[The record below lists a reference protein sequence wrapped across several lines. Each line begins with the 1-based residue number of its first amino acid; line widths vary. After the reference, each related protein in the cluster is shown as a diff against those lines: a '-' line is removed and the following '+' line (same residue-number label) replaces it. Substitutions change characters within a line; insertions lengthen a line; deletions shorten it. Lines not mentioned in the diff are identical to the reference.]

1 MSNCMFV
8 IYPKIF
14 YTHLL
19 LSKYQWSS
27 THRVVSQNC
36 WNVTRKRTK
45 FSPFIFS
52 IKLFP
57 PWKDIFE
64 VKIPFSF
71 NVSFVKKCSYI
82 SFTIISNF
90 KGDELIKNRISRS
103 LINIDLKRNIASLKI
118 YRSLNFTLISVT
130 DEFSSWL
137 VRIDHLSSMYVCKV
151 YLHLCISMH
160 W

>member
-27 THRVVSQNC
+27 THRVVSQNR

-64 VKIPFSF
+64 VKIPF
-71 NVSFVKKCSYI
+71 SFVKKCSYI

-130 DEFSSWL
+130 DEFSS
-137 VRIDHLSSMYVCKV
+137 
-151 YLHLCISMH
+151 
-160 W
+160 

>member
-1 MSNCMFV
+1 MNVELHVRNLSKNILHSSSSLKISMKLYSQSCF
-8 IYPKIF
+8 PELLKRDKKTNKIF
-14 YTHLL
+14 
-19 LSKYQWSS
+19 
-27 THRVVSQNC
+27 
-36 WNVTRKRTK
+36 
-45 FSPFIFS
+45 PFHFFHKIISF
-52 IKLFP
+52 

-64 VKIPFSF
+64 VKIPF
-71 NVSFVKKCSYI
+71 SFVKKCSYI

-90 KGDELIKNRISRS
+90 KGDELIKNRIPRS

>member
-1 MSNCMFV
+1 MFV
-8 IYPKIF
+8 IRPKIF

-64 VKIPFSF
+64 VKIPF
-71 NVSFVKKCSYI
+71 SFVKKCSYI

>member
-64 VKIPFSF
+64 VKIPF
-71 NVSFVKKCSYI
+71 SFVKKCSYI

>member
-27 THRVVSQNC
+27 THTCFPESL
-36 WNVTRKRTK
+36 KRDKKTNK
-45 FSPFIFS
+45 ILPFHFFHKIISF
-52 IKLFP
+52 

-64 VKIPFSF
+64 VKIPF
-71 NVSFVKKCSYI
+71 SFVKKCSYI

-90 KGDELIKNRISRS
+90 KSDELIKNRIPRS